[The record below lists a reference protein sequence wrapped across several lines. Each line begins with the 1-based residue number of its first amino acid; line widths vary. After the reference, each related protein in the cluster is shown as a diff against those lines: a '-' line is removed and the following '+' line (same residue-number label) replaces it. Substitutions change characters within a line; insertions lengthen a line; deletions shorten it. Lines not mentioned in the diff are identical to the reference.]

1 MRTGALHLA
10 AGQHPPH
17 CSSCSSLAAIADPQ
31 LIFHMFH
38 YRGQQHRPIPE
49 PPRRPTV
56 QGNAHHLRQ
65 GTSHAWDKMAVLPH
79 SDPVPARVASSHW
92 RRQAAPGMRSP
103 PGSCSSVDSERALV
117 SRAAASSRR
126 CTEKNR
132 TKHRTNGASSRRRP
146 QSAQEATPAAT
157 AEEVHVEQQTAVD
170 QPTTQS
176 ERRQSAVD
184 SVQSERWQSAV
195 DSVQSGRRQ
204 SAADLQIER
213 RATVVAAAAPP
224 SRRPAVTVSYKVVNT
239 FQPMLRKGKEVI
251 PKLNPAPTGIEPYR
265 EIYVCADGEK
275 RRSGSRSPKHFS
287 GSLGLQ

>member
-1 MRTGALHLA
+1 
-10 AGQHPPH
+10 
-17 CSSCSSLAAIADPQ
+17 
-31 LIFHMFH
+31 MFH

-56 QGNAHHLRQ
+56 QGSTHHLRQ
-65 GTSHAWDKMAVLPH
+65 GTSHAWDKMAVKPH

-103 PGSCSSVDSERALV
+103 PGSCSSVDPERDCL
-117 SRAAASSRR
+117 SRGGAPSRR
-126 CTEKNR
+126 RAEKPR
-132 TKHRTNGASSRRRP
+132 TKVHSTNGASSRRRP

-157 AEEVHVEQQTAVD
+157 AEEEVHVEQQSAVD

-176 ERRQSAVD
+176 ERRPSAVD
-184 SVQSERWQSAV
+184 QPTIQSECRPSAVDPVQSEH
-195 DSVQSGRRQ
+195 G
-204 SAADLQIER
+204 AA
-213 RATVVAAAAPP
+213 VVAAAAPP

-265 EIYVCADGEK
+265 EIYVCADSEK